1 MSNIKSFNELGEGA
15 HSDEQDSDD
24 GGGFNDYYAG
34 GEKSG
39 QLIRGAP
46 KKDKDDKDKDS
57 VQALFDKAK
66 RSGAVQGTS
75 DDLQQPSGAFAGSG
89 RTIAGSSAQASRPQA
104 AGPVTYVITF
114 YRNNVFTVND
124 GPARRVDD
132 PANMAFISSISKA
145 RARAMNTNYCQAP
158 CCPALWGHCRPHVLG
173 CWRHA
178 ALWRPVT
185 CGLLST
191 TGACGAEPWRA
202 VDCGTLQGECP
213 EELEPPVRG
222 TPITVNLV
230 RSEQEYKEPEKPK
243 YTAFV
248 GSGRTLGNS
257 GPSASSEAG
266 PSSSAAASAAEG
278 EWEGV
283 NEAQPTTS
291 LQLRLADGARL
302 VARFNHSHRVS
313 DIRRFIRASRPD
325 MTFSYTLATGVP
337 PKPVGDEAQTLTEA
351 GLLNAVIIQRK

>member
-75 DDLQQPSGAFAGSG
+75 DDLQQPSAAFAGSG

-132 PANMAFISSISKA
+132 PANMAFISSISK
-145 RARAMNTNYCQAP
+145 
-158 CCPALWGHCRPHVLG
+158 
-173 CWRHA
+173 
-178 ALWRPVT
+178 
-185 CGLLST
+185 
-191 TGACGAEPWRA
+191 
-202 VDCGTLQGECP
+202 GECP

-248 GSGRTLGNS
+248 GSGRTLGTS
-257 GPSASSEAG
+257 GPGASSEAG

>member
-34 GEKSG
+34 AVKPAS
-39 QLIRGAP
+39 Q
-46 KKDKDDKDKDS
+46 DKDDKDKDS

-75 DDLQQPSGAFAGSG
+75 EDLQQPSAAFAGSG

-145 RARAMNTNYCQAP
+145 SARQPLEQSASLPM
-158 CCPALWGHCRPHVLG
+158 PAHSICRIVE
-173 CWRHA
+173 A
-178 ALWRPVT
+178 
-185 CGLLST
+185 
-191 TGACGAEPWRA
+191 
-202 VDCGTLQGECP
+202 GECP

-248 GSGRTLGNS
+248 GSGRTLGTS
-257 GPSASSEAG
+257 GPGASSEAG

-302 VARFNHSHRVS
+302 
-313 DIRRFIRASRPD
+313 
-325 MTFSYTLATGVP
+325 FSYTLATGVP

>member
-1 MSNIKSFNELGEGA
+1 MGVALTTITLV
-15 HSDEQDSDD
+15 
-24 GGGFNDYYAG
+24 
-34 GEKSG
+34 
-39 QLIRGAP
+39 
-46 KKDKDDKDKDS
+46 DKDDKDKDS

-114 YRNNVFTVND
+114 YRNNVFT
-124 GPARRVDD
+124 
-132 PANMAFISSISKA
+132 
-145 RARAMNTNYCQAP
+145 
-158 CCPALWGHCRPHVLG
+158 
-173 CWRHA
+173 
-178 ALWRPVT
+178 
-185 CGLLST
+185 
-191 TGACGAEPWRA
+191 
-202 VDCGTLQGECP
+202 GECP

-302 VARFNHSHRVS
+302 VGG
-313 DIRRFIRASRPD
+313 P
-325 MTFSYTLATGVP
+325 LAA
-337 PKPVGDEAQTLTEA
+337 KES
-351 GLLNAVIIQRK
+351 